1 LPIAVKGGDKTMLAV
16 FTKHFSS
23 ELKHNFYIAH
33 WPQVGYTML
42 GIAKDCCIGPV
53 AAQIQRYNDI

>member
-1 LPIAVKGGDKTMLAV
+1 MLAV